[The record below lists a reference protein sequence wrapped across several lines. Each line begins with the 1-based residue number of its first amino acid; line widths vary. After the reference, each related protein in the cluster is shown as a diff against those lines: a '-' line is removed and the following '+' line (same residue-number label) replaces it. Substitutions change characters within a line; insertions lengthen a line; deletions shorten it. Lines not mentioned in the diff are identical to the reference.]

1 MGEEKAKVKEK
12 VKEKKK
18 KRERKWLYKIIEIK
32 ENPTHFKEVDGV
44 RLFERYF
51 SN

>member
-1 MGEEKAKVKEK
+1 LGEEK
-12 VKEKKK
+12 KEKKKVNEK

-32 ENPTHFKEVDGV
+32 ENPTHFNEVDGV